1 MSGDAWKVR
10 KQTKDSLA
18 ASDEASLRQGIK
30 LRLKAQRIRALL
42 GKKAPPDV
50 RGNAYA
56 DDAIFLKIQRAL
68 RSGATVRLTDRK
80 VAGVLVEGDIRSPP
94 KDIGDIL
101 LSDEYEDEVSIY
113 VPLWKHT
120 GDKLKTLAWIMAM
133 EVHGPRARALSL
145 NIGPDV
151 IGMAQWA
158 QEKRGVGFARF
169 LRDRMTKHL
178 KKALRP
184 FGLDAPEFFIW
195 VEADR
200 TGKEHAHGVIVIP
213 DHSAPTKV
221 MKAIRAALKSAG
233 GRWNPAEHENQ
244 VRLKRIHDPMG
255 WAGYVT
261 KWKNL
266 TRLRIQSE
274 STVAASGG
282 IRSRARAW
290 YDEMRRSGVPINNG
304 PRHPW
309 ALGSTAS
316 PSPGRSETP

>member
-18 ASDEASLRQGIK
+18 ASDEARMRQGIK
-30 LRLKAQRIRALL
+30 LSLKAQRVRALL
-42 GKKAPPDV
+42 GKRAPKDI
-50 RGNAYA
+50 RGNAYT
-56 DDAIFLKIQRAL
+56 DDAIFLQIQRAL
-68 RSGATVRLTDRK
+68 RSGAIVRLTGRK
-80 VAGVLVEGDIRSPP
+80 GPGVLVEGDIKSPP
-94 KDIGDIL
+94 KDMDDIL
-101 LSDEYEDEVSIY
+101 LSDDYEEEVSIY

-120 GDKLKTLAWIMAM
+120 GDKLKTFAWIMAM
-133 EVHGPRARALSL
+133 EVHGPRARALNL
-145 NIGPDV
+145 NIGADV
-151 IGMAQWA
+151 IGMARRA

-169 LRDRMTKHL
+169 LRDRMTKQL

-200 TGKEHAHGVIVIP
+200 AGNEHAHGVIVIP
-213 DHSAPTKV
+213 DHSEPRKV

-244 VRLKRIHDPMG
+244 VRLKRIHDPAG

-266 TRLRIQSE
+266 TRLRIQNE

-282 IRSRARAW
+282 IRLRAADW
-290 YDEMRRSGVPINNG
+290 YSAARSSGKPI
-304 PRHPW
+304 
-309 ALGSTAS
+309 
-316 PSPGRSETP
+316 GR